1 MDGTGPLAMSEHH
14 KNLSAGD
21 LLAGDWLAGDWQA
34 GDSEI
39 VNRTGVVAMKT
50 TYISAGTPR

>member
-21 LLAGDWLAGDWQA
+21 LLAGD
-34 GDSEI
+34 SEI
-39 VNRTGVVAMKT
+39 VNRTGVVAVNT